1 MSTFVSHLTN
11 DLTQRI
17 LPPTSVPP
25 SPPGGSDNQSKD
37 ALRTLF
43 VQLNQPATTSDAS
56 RHLGALEKV
65 PVSEGGFVAND
76 DEEAELQRAVL
87 GKLAVDLYGRTLDI
101 VLEDARRVEDE
112 LEWWTDLERSSSSV
126 ALYFIQTLPLRLAKL
141 GQTVVT
147 TLRERD
153 LPIHPSLFTP
163 SSLRRLFP
171 SHGVLRPN
179 TLTVALFPHLRS
191 QPYSIA
197 LSVGRFPPAS
207 AFASSPGSSVRSACS
222 AFIST
227 SVGLGRSVA
236 QIITLP
242 LDLTR
247 GECRHKH
254 QELKLLRDE
263 RADLLGALV
272 NMRDLLASSL
282 EDESVGQGITKL
294 NEFSYTLQQMILGG
308 APTAVDISAGAV
320 PALQNIA
327 AILSDCTGGP
337 SSSSTLRTSTLSAR
351 NLSRPSRLTLLWPRL
366 VFLPPLALYAAK
378 TAYASRASLCE
389 MGREAVETIRGF
401 WEQWL
406 LEPLRDVVKTVRAG
420 GEENVIVSRESV
432 KADLDSLERMALAL
446 AQEKLHY
453 DAPQMEALSRQIQMG
468 DLTPVMEIYEED
480 IKKPLK
486 SAIAGT
492 LLRTLFIQ
500 VQKAKVDIDQAL
512 AGIDKLLKSQELTFA
527 FVGVAPA
534 LAIVYAVGGYLRGI
548 WTGERGRGKYGGKKR
563 RASIWLKMRRIERLL
578 IAQPKSHLNLSH
590 GAAPHPSSIPPL
602 TSGLLLLSVSHLR
615 AYAESYLPANSSLR
629 EGFLEDVVDLEDP
642 ALGRAEKLRV
652 LDRMWRSWGEV
663 LGWGRAGQRGN

>member
-1 MSTFVSHLTN
+1 MCMIFRTRYVDFVSHLTN

-17 LPPTSVPP
+17 LPPTNVPP
-25 SPPGGSDNQSKD
+25 SPPGGSNSQSKD

-43 VQLNQPATTSDAS
+43 VQLNQPATTPDAS
-56 RHLGALEKV
+56 RHLDALEKV
-65 PVSEGGFVAND
+65 PVSEA
-76 DEEAELQRAVL
+76 ALW
-87 GKLAVDLYGRTLDI
+87 RTMTKRL
-101 VLEDARRVEDE
+101 
-112 LEWWTDLERSSSSV
+112 
-126 ALYFIQTLPLRLAKL
+126 TLPLRLAKL

-147 TLRERD
+147 TLRERN

-207 AFASSPGSSVRSACS
+207 AFVSSPGTSVRSACS

-227 SVGLGRSVA
+227 SVGLGRSAA
-236 QIITLP
+236 QIVNLP

-254 QELKLLRDE
+254 QELKDLRDE
-263 RADLLGALV
+263 RADLLGTLV
-272 NMRDLLASSL
+272 NMRDLIASSL
-282 EDESVGQGITKL
+282 EDES
-294 NEFSYTLQQMILGG
+294 LQQMILGDT
-308 APTAVDISAGAV
+308 PTAADVSAGAV

-327 AILSDCTGGP
+327 AALSDTTGGP

-351 NLSRPSRLTLLWPRL
+351 NLARPSRLTLLWPRL

-378 TAYASRASLCE
+378 TAYASRASLCG

-420 GEENVIVSRESV
+420 GEDGVIVSRESV
-432 KADLDSLERMALAL
+432 KADLD
-446 AQEKLHY
+446 KLHY

-468 DLTPVMEIYEED
+468 DLTP
-480 IKKPLK
+480 KPLK

-534 LAIVYAVGGYLRGI
+534 LAIVGM

-563 RASIWLKMRRIERLL
+563 CASIWLKMRRIERLL
-578 IAQPKSHLNLSH
+578 IAQPKSHLNPSR

-615 AYAESYLPANSSLR
+615 AYAENYLPANSNLR
-629 EGFLEDVVDLEDP
+629 EGFLEDVVDLETR
-642 ALGRAEKLRV
+642 L
-652 LDRMWRSWGEV
+652 
-663 LGWGRAGQRGN
+663 